1 MNRHGL
7 SLAIIAAASVI
18 ACAAVDQR
26 PTEGQA
32 KPEKVYTTGSRIPV
46 HDRSAGSADVKSTDN
61 RGAGEILDNR
71 GVIVPGKGGPVQ

>member
-18 ACAAVDQR
+18 GCAAVDQHN
-26 PTEGQA
+26 
-32 KPEKVYTTGSRIPV
+32 TGSRIPV
-46 HDRSAGSADVKSTDN
+46 HDRSEGSADVKSTDN
-61 RGAGEILDNR
+61 KGAGEILDNR